1 MCGPTGSNNLGIKSK
16 LMNLKVISRN
26 VGFALLTSAFFMFLS
41 MIVSMSRGNDSALA
55 ALMIS
60 FVITFTVG
68 VFPFIFVRSTERI
81 SLKDGYMIIVLSW
94 SLSFIFG
101 MLPYLLWGG
110 PFTVVN
116 SLFES
121 VSGYTTTG
129 ATILEEVEALPDSL
143 LFWRSSTHFIGGLGV
158 VVFLLLI
165 IPSSSPVRLRLTNLE
180 LSSLSREGYRSRAN
194 KTVIIYTSVY
204 CCLVLLSFLSYWIAG
219 MPAFDAINHAFSV
232 CATGG
237 FSTRNL
243 SIASYDSNLINVVTI
258 VFMFLAS
265 VHFGTLFMAVVTRS
279 LKPLNNPVFRYY
291 VCMVVAVSLIMS
303 FSLRL
308 NDSGISLG
316 DSLMSGFFHTL
327 TFITTTGFAIGDN
340 NAWPAFVNT
349 LMLIISLQCGMAGS
363 TTGGIKADRIYLTF
377 KALGHQ
383 VKHVLHPTSINQIR
397 INNHYLKMDEAYPH
411 ILFIC
416 IYFIILCLSTGL
428 NTLFG
433 LHDSNALY
441 ATVSCLSNV
450 GPAIGDLGT
459 FGNYNSAPVMS
470 KIIFCID
477 MFIGRIEIYPMLAV
491 MMMAFHRNK

>member
-1 MCGPTGSNNLGIKSK
+1 
-16 LMNLKVISRN
+16 MNLKVISRN

-41 MIVSMSRGNDSALA
+41 IIVSMSRGNDSALA
-55 ALMIS
+55 ALIIS

-110 PFTVVN
+110 PFSVVN

-180 LSSLSREGYRSRAN
+180 ISSLSREGYRSRAN
-194 KTVIIYTSVY
+194 KTVIIYSSVY
-204 CCLVLLSFLSYWIAG
+204 FALVLLSFLLYWISG
-219 MPAFDAINHAFSV
+219 MSAFDAINHAFSV

-237 FSTRNL
+237 FSTKNL
-243 SIASYDSNLINVVTI
+243 SIASFDSNAINVITI

-265 VHFGTLFMAVVTRS
+265 VHFGTLFMAVVHRS
-279 LKPLNNPVFRYY
+279 FKPLNNPVLKYY
-291 VCMVVAVSLIMS
+291 FSIIVAVSLISAFCM
-303 FSLRL
+303 RL
-308 NDSGISLG
+308 NDSVLSFG
-316 DSLMSGFFHTL
+316 DSLVSGVFHTL
-327 TFITTTGFAIGDN
+327 TFISTTGFAIADN
-340 NAWPAFVNT
+340 NTWPAFVNT
-349 LMLIISLQCGMAGS
+349 LMLIISIQCGMAGS
-363 TTGGIKADRIYLTF
+363 TTGGIKADRMYLTF

-397 INNHYLKMDEAYPH
+397 INNHYLKMEEAYPH
-411 ILFIC
+411 ILFLG
-416 IYFIILCLSTGL
+416 IYFIALSLSTGL

-433 LHDSNALY
+433 LDDANALY
-441 ATVSCLSNV
+441 ASVSCLSNV

-459 FGNYNSAPVMS
+459 FGNYNSVPVMS
-470 KIIFCID
+470 KLIFCLD
-477 MFIGRIEIYPMLAV
+477 MFIGRIEIYPVLAV
-491 MMMAFHRNK
+491 MMMVFHRNK

>member
-1 MCGPTGSNNLGIKSK
+1 
-16 LMNLKVISRN
+16 MNLKVISRN

-41 MIVSMSRGNDSALA
+41 ILVSISRGNDSALA
-55 ALMIS
+55 ALLIS

-129 ATILEEVEALPDSL
+129 ATILENVEALPDSL
-143 LFWRSSTHFIGGLGV
+143 LFWRSFTHFIGGLGV

-180 LSSLSREGYRSRAN
+180 ISSLSREGYRSRAN
-194 KTVIIYTSVY
+194 KTVIIYSSVY
-204 CCLVLLSFLSYWIAG
+204 CALVLLSFLSYWIGG
-219 MPAFDAINHAFSV
+219 MSAFDAINHAFSV

-237 FSTRNL
+237 FSTKNY
-243 SIASYDSNLINVVTI
+243 SIGTFDSNVINVITI

-265 VHFGTLFMAVVTRS
+265 VHFGTLFMAVVNRS
-279 LKPLNNPVFRYY
+279 FKPLNNPVLKYY
-291 VCMVVAVSLIMS
+291 VSIIVLVSLISTFCM
-303 FSLRL
+303 RL
-308 NDSGISLG
+308 NDSGLSIG
-316 DSLMSGFFHTL
+316 DSLISGAFHTL
-327 TFITTTGFAIGDN
+327 TFISTTGFAIADN
-340 NAWPAFVNT
+340 NTWPPFVNT

-363 TTGGIKADRIYLTF
+363 TTGGIKADRIYLIF
-377 KALGHQ
+377 KAVGQQL
-383 VKHVLHPTSINQIR
+383 KHVLHPTSINQIR
-397 INNHYLKMDEAYPH
+397 INNHYLKVDEAYPH
-411 ILFIC
+411 ILFLG
-416 IYFIILCLSTGL
+416 IYFILLCLSTGL

-433 LHDSNALY
+433 LQDANALY
-441 ATVSCLSNV
+441 ASVSCLSNV

-459 FGNYNSAPVMS
+459 FGNYNSVPVMS
-470 KIIFCID
+470 KLIFCLD
-477 MFIGRIEIYPMLAV
+477 MFIGRIEIYPVLAV
-491 MMMAFHRNK
+491 LMMAFNRSK

>member
-1 MCGPTGSNNLGIKSK
+1 
-16 LMNLKVISRN
+16 MNLKVISRN

-41 MIVSMSRGNDSALA
+41 IIVSMSRGNDSALA
-55 ALMIS
+55 ALIIS

-180 LSSLSREGYRSRAN
+180 ISSLSREGYRSRAN
-194 KTVIIYTSVY
+194 KTVIIYSSVY
-204 CCLVLLSFLSYWIAG
+204 FALVLLSFLLYWISG
-219 MPAFDAINHAFSV
+219 MSAFDAINHAFSV

-237 FSTRNL
+237 FSTKNL
-243 SIASYDSNLINVVTI
+243 SIASFDSNAINVITI

-265 VHFGTLFMAVVTRS
+265 VHFGTLFMAVVHRS
-279 LKPLNNPVFRYY
+279 FKPLNNPVLKYY
-291 VCMVVAVSLIMS
+291 FSIIVAVSLISAFCM
-303 FSLRL
+303 RL
-308 NDSGISLG
+308 NDSGLSFG
-316 DSLMSGFFHTL
+316 DSLVSGVFHTL
-327 TFITTTGFAIGDN
+327 TFISTTGFAIADN
-340 NAWPAFVNT
+340 NTWPAFVNT
-349 LMLIISLQCGMAGS
+349 LMLIISIQCGMAGS
-363 TTGGIKADRIYLTF
+363 TTGGIKADRMYLTF

-397 INNHYLKMDEAYPH
+397 INNHYLKMEEAYPH
-411 ILFIC
+411 ILFLGV
-416 IYFIILCLSTGL
+416 YFIALSLSTGL

-433 LHDSNALY
+433 LDDANALY
-441 ATVSCLSNV
+441 ASVSCLSNV

-459 FGNYNSAPVMS
+459 FGNYNSVPVMS
-470 KIIFCID
+470 KLIFCLD
-477 MFIGRIEIYPMLAV
+477 MFIGRIEIYPVLAV
-491 MMMAFHRNK
+491 MMMVFHRNK